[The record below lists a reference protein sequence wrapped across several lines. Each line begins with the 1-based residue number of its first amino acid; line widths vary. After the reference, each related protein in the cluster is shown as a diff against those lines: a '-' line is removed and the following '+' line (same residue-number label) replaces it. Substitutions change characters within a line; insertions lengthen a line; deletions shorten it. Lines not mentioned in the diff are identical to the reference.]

1 MKTNN
6 SNKDKVRQLQN
17 KLYLTAKKCSS
28 RRFHALYDKVYRDDV
43 LFEAWK
49 RVKANEGA
57 SGIDN
62 VSIEDV
68 EAYGIERYLLEIQ
81 QELME
86 KRYRPLPV
94 KRVMIPK
101 PDGSQRPLGIPTV
114 KDRIVQMATKIAIEP
129 IFEADFRE
137 CSYGF
142 RPKRSAKQALEVVRK
157 ACNNKGYYVV
167 DADIEKFFDNVNQGK
182 LMILVEQRIS
192 DRRILKLIRQWLQ
205 AGVLYGNILEIS
217 ELGTSQG
224 SVISPLLANIYLNT
238 LDSLWEKY
246 GRTHGILVRYADDTV
261 VVCKNKKSA
270 NHALVLLKYIM
281 GKLNLKL
288 HPVKT
293 KIVCMWDGK
302 EGFDFL
308 GMHHR
313 RMTTE
318 TKQGATFKETYQY
331 PSKKAMKKMKT
342 SIKANVNSRSL
353 LVATEEDLIKNLNP
367 KITGWRNYYRTKT
380 SEKWMHA
387 LDWYIICT
395 FTRWYNKKHQRHNH
409 MSKVGYVRNSIY
421 EKGLKKMATV

>member
-6 SNKDKVRQLQN
+6 SKKDKVRQLQN

-28 RRFHALYDKVYRDDV
+28 RRFHALYDKVYREDV

-49 RVKANEGA
+49 RVKANKGT

-68 EAYGIERYLLEIQ
+68 ETYGVERYLLEIQ
-81 QELME
+81 QELRN
-86 KRYRPLPV
+86 KRYRPRPV

-129 IFEADFRE
+129 VFEADFKE

-167 DADIEKFFDNVNQGK
+167 DADIEKFFDNVNQEK
-182 LMILVEQRIS
+182 LMKLIEQRIS

-205 AGVLYGNILEIS
+205 AGVLYGNVLEIS

-238 LDSLWEKY
+238 LDRLWEKH
-246 GRTHGILVRYADDTV
+246 GRTHGMLVRYADDTV
-261 VVCKNKKSA
+261 IVCKNKKNA
-270 NHALVLLKYIM
+270 NHALTLLKYIM
-281 GKLNLKL
+281 GKLDLKL

-313 RMTTE
+313 RRTTE
-318 TKQGATFKETYQY
+318 TRQGGTFKETYQY
-331 PSKKAMKKMKT
+331 PSKKAIKKMKT
-342 SIKANVNSRSL
+342 TVKANVNSRSL

-367 KITGWRNYYRTKT
+367 KIIGWRNYYQTRT
-380 SEKWMHA
+380 SEKWLQA
-387 LDWYIICT
+387 LDWYILCT
-395 FTRWYNKKHQRHNH
+395 FTRWYNKKHQRRNH
-409 MSKVGYVRNSIY
+409 LSKVGYVRNRIY
-421 EKGLKKMATV
+421 EKGLKKMAAT

>member
-1 MKTNN
+1 MMTNN
-6 SNKDKVRQLQN
+6 SKEKVRQLQN

-43 LFEAWK
+43 LYEAWK
-49 RVKANEGA
+49 RVKANQGS
-57 SGIDN
+57 SGVDGIK
-62 VSIEDV
+62 IEDI
-68 EAYGIERYLLEIQ
+68 ETYGVNRYLTGIQ
-81 QELME
+81 SEL
-86 KRYRPLPV
+86 KSGTYRPLPV
-94 KRVMIPK
+94 RRVMIPK
-101 PDGSQRPLGIPTV
+101 PDGSQRPLGIPCV

-129 IFEADFRE
+129 VFEADFKG

-167 DADIEKFFDNVNQGK
+167 DADIEKFFDNVNQDK

-192 DRRILKLIRQWLQ
+192 DRRILKLIRQWLKS
-205 AGVLYGNILEIS
+205 GVLYGNILEIS

-238 LDSLWEKY
+238 LDRLWEKY
-246 GRTHGILVRYADDTV
+246 GLTHGILVRYADDTV
-261 VVCKNKKSA
+261 IVCKNKKSA
-270 NHALVLLKYIM
+270 NHALSLLQYIM
-281 GKLNLKL
+281 GKLDLKL

-318 TKQGATFKETYQY
+318 TRQGKTIQETYQY
-331 PSKKAMKKMKT
+331 PCRKAMKK
-342 SIKANVNSRSL
+342 IKATIKSNVNSRSL
-353 LVATEEDLIKNLNP
+353 LLAREEDLIKNLNP
-367 KITGWRNYYRTKT
+367 KITGWRNYYTTKT
-380 SEKWMHA
+380 SDKWMQA

-395 FTRWYNKKHQRHNH
+395 FTRWYNKKHQRRNH
-409 MSKVGYVRNSIY
+409 MSKVGYVRRTMY
-421 EKGLKKMATV
+421 EKGLKRMATA